1 MNFLIPLL
9 NKSMKKYQIIYADPP
24 WKYQLF
30 SDKPPCSRKSDED
43 YYEVMDLLDMAQ
55 LPIKDISE
63 DDSVLFM
70 WATFPA
76 MQTAIKLMRSWGFHY
91 RTVAFVWVKKNK
103 IADSNFWGMGGWTRS
118 NAEVCLLGVKGNP
131 KRLSRAVHQVIEAQ
145 VIEAKIGEHSVKPP
159 ETRDKILELMGDFPR
174 IELFAREK
182 TEGWDVWG
190 NEVESD
196 INL

>member
-1 MNFLIPLL
+1 
-9 NKSMKKYQIIYADPP
+9 MKYEIIYADPP

-55 LPIKDISE
+55 LPIKDIS
-63 DDSVLFM
+63 DDNCVLFM

-103 IADSNFWGMGGWTRS
+103 NVDSNFMGMGGWTRS

-131 KRLSRAVHQVIEAQ
+131 KRLSKSVRQIIEAQ

-159 ETRDKILELMGDFPR
+159 ETRDKILELMGDIPR

-196 INL
+196 IIL

>member
-1 MNFLIPLL
+1 MEY
-9 NKSMKKYQIIYADPP
+9 KKYQIIYADPP

-30 SDKPPCSRKSDED
+30 SDKPPCSRKADED

-55 LPIKDISE
+55 LPVQNYSAE
-63 DDSVLFM
+63 NSVLFL

-76 MQTAIKLMRSWGFHY
+76 MQTAIKLMRFWGFHY

-131 KRLSRAVHQVIEAQ
+131 KRVSKAVHQIIEAQ

-159 ETRDKILELMGDFPR
+159 ETRDKILELMGDIPR
-174 IELFAREK
+174 IELFARQK

-196 INL
+196 INLQA

>member
-1 MNFLIPLL
+1 
-9 NKSMKKYQIIYADPP
+9 MKKYQIIYADPP

-30 SDKPPCSRKSDED
+30 SDKPPCSRKADED
-43 YYEVMDLLDMAQ
+43 YYEVMYLLDMAQ
-55 LPIKDISE
+55 LPIKDYSA

-103 IADSNFWGMGGWTRS
+103 IADSKFWGMGGWTRS

-131 KRLSRAVHQVIEAQ
+131 KRLSKSVHQIIETQ

-159 ETRDKILELMGDFPR
+159 ETREKILKLMGDLPR

-182 TEGWDVWG
+182 TSGWDIWG

-196 INL
+196 IELISSS

>member
-1 MNFLIPLL
+1 
-9 NKSMKKYQIIYADPP
+9 MKKYQIIYADPP

-30 SDKPPCSRKSDED
+30 SDKPPAARKADEQ
-43 YYEVMDLLDMAQ
+43 YYEVMDLLDIAQ
-55 LPIKDISE
+55 LPIKKITDN
-63 DDSVLFM
+63 DCVLFM

-76 MQTAIKLMRSWGFHY
+76 MQTAIKLMKPWGFHY

-103 IADSNFWGMGGWTRS
+103 RIDSNFMGMGGWTRS

-131 KRLSRAVHQVIEAQ
+131 KRVSRSVRQIIETQ

-159 ETRDKILELMGDFPR
+159 ETRDRIVELMGDIPR

-182 TEGWDVWG
+182 TEGWDAWG
-190 NEVESD
+190 DEVESN
-196 INL
+196 IKLLSK

>member
-1 MNFLIPLL
+1 MGDA
-9 NKSMKKYQIIYADPP
+9 MKKYQIIYADPP

-30 SDKPPCSRKSDED
+30 SDKPPCSRKADED

-55 LPIKDISE
+55 LPIKDIL
-63 DDSVLFM
+63 DNDAVLFM

-103 IADSNFWGMGGWTRS
+103 NIDSNFMGMGGWTRS

-131 KRLSRAVHQVIEAQ
+131 KRISKSVRQIIEAQ

-159 ETRDKILELMGDFPR
+159 ETREKILELMGDLPR
-174 IELFAREK
+174 IELFARQK

-196 INL
+196 ITL